1 MVICRLSHGA
11 MRPLKAA
18 LCVRIQSTH
27 GPMDGGA
34 AGTRRAASMAVC
46 LLVLLLAYR
55 STVAG
60 LAWQWWDYL
69 EYGFVLV
76 GLTLWVC
83 WRDRHLVLAD
93 VAPWPAVALV
103 IVGGSLVW
111 VVGMSAGIQAVEQI
125 ALLSVLMGW
134 ALAVL
139 GRGHVPWILR
149 LGSYLALALP
159 AWGLI
164 VGILQQL
171 TVAANSVLLAIS
183 RLEATISGTFIAIP
197 EGTFEVAAGCAGMSF
212 FMSGLTVAVC
222 YAEMTPL
229 TTRGRLI
236 AVALMASL
244 SLVSNWIR
252 VFLLIMIGHWTNM
265 KSPLIADHGWFGWV
279 IFAFMVMLF
288 IWSTRFIEARYA
300 VKLPEASP
308 ARGASTASVS
318 FAGAMYGFTGLALL
332 GPAGAF
338 VLDAIPRAPSPA
350 QIAGLNGA
358 NQFLSLPAVERQPL
372 AFGDTVVAPPWAPR
386 FAGADRHQVQR
397 WVKGTDTVQ
406 VDRLVFSGRDRR
418 HRLPPRRTRWHGRS
432 LLSAGAGTCGLHLR
446 ARHHLLVSR
455 RQHVNRRTARGPTA
469 DGVDHVDARCAS
481 GTDQHQPSVQC
492 RLRRRLRRA
501 S

>member
-1 MVICRLSHGA
+1 V
-11 MRPLKAA
+11 
-18 LCVRIQSTH
+18 
-27 GPMDGGA
+27 
-34 AGTRRAASMAVC
+34 AGC
-46 LLVLLLAYR
+46 LLIVLLGYR

-60 LAWQWWDYL
+60 LVWQWWDYL
-69 EYGFVLV
+69 EYGFVLT
-76 GLTLWVC
+76 GLAAWVS
-83 WRDRHLVLAD
+83 WRDRHLLLAE
-93 VAPWPAVALV
+93 VAPWPPAALP
-103 IVGGSLVW
+103 IVGGSLGW
-111 VVGMSAGIQAVEQI
+111 VIGASAGIQVIEQS
-125 ALLSVLMGW
+125 ALLMVLMGW

-139 GRGHVPWILR
+139 GRGQMPRVLR
-149 LGSYLALALP
+149 LGGYLALALP

-164 VGILQQL
+164 IGILQMI
-171 TVAANSVLLAIS
+171 TVAANSVLLALS
-183 RLEATISGTFIAIP
+183 GLEATITGTFIAIP

-229 TTRGRLI
+229 TVRGRWL

-265 KSPLIADHGWFGWV
+265 QSPLIADHGWFGWV

-300 VKLPEASP
+300 VKLPGASL
-308 ARGASTASVS
+308 ARGASTASVP
-318 FAGAMYGFTGLALL
+318 FAGAMFGFTGLALL
-332 GPAGAF
+332 GPAAAL

-358 NQFLSLPAVERQPL
+358 NQFIALPAVERRPL
-372 AFGDTVVAPPWAPR
+372 AFGDTVVAPPWAPQ

-418 HRLPPRRTRWHGRS
+418 HRLIADGNSIAPSRNIIVDRLLGVPDGTGVRSFRQALARVDSTSGRAIIYWFRVGS
-432 LLSAGAGTCGLHLR
+432 TSTGAPLAGRLLMVSTTLLRGAP
-446 ARHHLLVSR
+446 AELVSTSVPCSADCDGAFAVLR
-455 RQHVNRRTARGPTA
+455 EFVLGPSPASEGRTAP
-469 DGVDHVDARCAS
+469 
-481 GTDQHQPSVQC
+481 
-492 RLRRRLRRA
+492 
-501 S
+501 

>member
-1 MVICRLSHGA
+1 MASIRTDWQTMSHPLHLGLQLGRVTSLARNRHCGRRPSAPSPVTSRNLPRPPSMTSSVHVDQGA
-11 MRPLKAA
+11 LPASPA
-18 LCVRIQSTH
+18 SVSTSETA
-27 GPMDGGA
+27 PADLA
-34 AGTRRAASMAVC
+34 DTRRVAAVAGC
-46 LLVLLLAYR
+46 LLIVLLGYR

-60 LAWQWWDYL
+60 LVWQWWDYL
-69 EYGFVLV
+69 EYGFVLT
-76 GLTLWVC
+76 GLAAWVS
-83 WRDRHLVLAD
+83 WRDRHLLLAE
-93 VAPWPAVALV
+93 VAPWPPAALP
-103 IVGGSLVW
+103 IVGGSLGW
-111 VVGMSAGIQAVEQI
+111 VIGASAGIQVIEQS
-125 ALLSVLMGW
+125 ALLMVLMGW

-139 GRGHVPWILR
+139 GRGQMPRVLR
-149 LGSYLALALP
+149 LGGYLALALP

-164 VGILQQL
+164 IGILQMI
-171 TVAANSVLLAIS
+171 TVAANSVLLALS
-183 RLEATISGTFIAIP
+183 GLEATITGTFIAIP

-229 TTRGRLI
+229 TVRGRWL

-265 KSPLIADHGWFGWV
+265 QSPLIADHGWFGWV

-300 VKLPEASP
+300 VKLPGASL
-308 ARGASTASVS
+308 ARGASTASVP
-318 FAGAMYGFTGLALL
+318 FAGAMFGFTGLALL
-332 GPAGAF
+332 GPAAAL

-358 NQFLSLPAVERQPL
+358 NQFIALPAVERRPL
-372 AFGDTVVAPPWAPR
+372 AFGDTVVAPPWAPQ

-418 HRLPPRRTRWHGRS
+418 PGPPASADRRWQLYR
-432 LLSAGAGTCGLHLR
+432 
-446 ARHHLLVSR
+446 
-455 RQHVNRRTARGPTA
+455 PE
-469 DGVDHVDARCAS
+469 
-481 GTDQHQPSVQC
+481 P
-492 RLRRRLRRA
+492 
-501 S
+501 